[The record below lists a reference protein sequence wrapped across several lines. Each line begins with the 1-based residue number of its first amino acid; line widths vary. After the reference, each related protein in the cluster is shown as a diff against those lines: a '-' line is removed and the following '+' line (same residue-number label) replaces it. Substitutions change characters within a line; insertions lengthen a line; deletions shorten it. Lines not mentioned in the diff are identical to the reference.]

1 MSENNLGCVVRAHVT
16 AKGPYVVDMYF
27 PGKPLTAD
35 EAEKKLTSNYHGYS
49 SARIEYIK
57 PVIYASNKLKHIKA
71 TISASMTGGTAN
83 ARRGRVF
90 IPSTYFSGIIVDLGG
105 TYRLWRTPLTK
116 AQPLGGASHYVVPH
130 PVDRLD
136 SMRVDYH
143 WQCHDHHY
151 LNLEGYVDFKKLQET
166 EYEYVKRSLNRVVR
180 DYYDG
185 VRRQIDLALS
195 SEDWNK

>member
-16 AKGPYVVDMYF
+16 ARGPYVADMYF
-27 PGKPLTAD
+27 PGQPLTAN
-35 EAEKKLTSNYHGYS
+35 EAEQKLINDHGYS

-71 TISASMTGGTAN
+71 TVSVSMTCGTSD
-83 ARRGRVF
+83 RRARVF
-90 IPSTYFSGIIVDLGG
+90 IPVTYFSGIIVDLGG
-105 TYRLWRTPLTK
+105 TYRLWRIPLTK
-116 AQPLGGASHYVVPH
+116 DQHLDGASHYVVPH
-130 PVDRLD
+130 PADRLD
-136 SMRVDYH
+136 SMLVVYH
-143 WQCHDHHY
+143 WQQRDYHY

-166 EYEYVKRSLNRVVR
+166 EYDYVKRSLNRVVR